1 VLNKIKKMLMKKN
14 PDPVMDN
21 KELEGTD
28 LKWTNNNP
36 ESDAE
41 QRMNVIGQNGN
52 DGLHY
57 DKNDEDD
64 IPPLRQGP
72 TGQVIT

>member
-1 VLNKIKKMLMKKN
+1 VLNKLKKLLMKKN

-28 LKWTNNNP
+28 LELTDNNL

-41 QRMNVIGQNGN
+41 Q
-52 DGLHY
+52 
-57 DKNDEDD
+57 
-64 IPPLRQGP
+64 
-72 TGQVIT
+72 